1 MMKKLIR
8 YALLLAAG
16 FIIATGCKKDEH
28 DAAKQAEL
36 DEQIIVTY
44 LTANDID
51 AQRHESGLYYVITK
65 EGSGA
70 QPDINSMV
78 GVFYK
83 GYLVNG
89 NVFDQTTHGSVVL
102 PMLNL
107 IDGWKIG
114 LPMLKSG
121 GSGTFFIPS
130 ALGYGRQPEV
140 DIPANS
146 VLIFEIDL
154 VSVQ

>member
-1 MMKKLIR
+1 MREIIR
-8 YALLLAAG
+8 FALLLAVGLTIFAG
-16 FIIATGCKKDEH
+16 CNKDDD
-28 DAAKQAEL
+28 DAAKQAGL
-36 DEQIIVTY
+36 DEQIIVDY
-44 LTANDID
+44 LTNNGID
-51 AQRHESGLYYVITK
+51 AQRHESGLYYKITK
-65 EGSGA
+65 EGTGA
-70 QPDINSMV
+70 QPDFNSVV

-89 NVFDQTTHGSVVL
+89 TVFDQTTHGSVLL
-102 PMLNL
+102 PLSNL

-114 LPMLKSG
+114 VPMLKSG

-130 ALGYGRQPEV
+130 ALGYGNQPAGA
-140 DIPANS
+140 IPANS